1 MRLHHVNL
9 ALHPDRIDDEMAFL
23 AEGLGLVRV
32 DAPQFPTARW
42 FAFPDGT
49 EVHLSRAEHD
59 VHTAPGHIAVVLG
72 DALDATCARLAAMG
86 FEQRSVEG
94 LGFAVAL
101 VTDPGGHL
109 WELRAAA

>member
-9 ALHPDRIDDEMAFL
+9 ALHPDRIDDEIAFL
-23 AEGLGLVRV
+23 TDGLGLVHV

-42 FAFPDGT
+42 YAFPDGT
-49 EVHLSRAEHD
+49 EVHLSRTED
-59 VHTAPGHIAVVLG
+59 SVRSAPGHVALVLG
-72 DALDATCARLAAMG
+72 DAFDDVCARLDALG
-86 FEQRSVEG
+86 FDRRAVDG